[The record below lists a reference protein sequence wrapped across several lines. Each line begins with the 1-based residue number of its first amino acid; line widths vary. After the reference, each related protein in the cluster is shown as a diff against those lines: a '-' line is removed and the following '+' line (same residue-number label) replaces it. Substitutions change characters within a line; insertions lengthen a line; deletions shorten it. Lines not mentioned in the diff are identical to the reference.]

1 MKKLLRLLLSLCLI
15 ATCIFGLLSAYA
27 GVQDV
32 LNIKAYKEDDLAR
45 AQEGLEQARDGI
57 AQLKENEQTYLDGAN
72 TYTEGLA
79 AYADGQAQLAAG
91 AAQLQDGEAQLAAG
105 KQQIADNTEAYN
117 RGKALLEQIDP
128 LMPYVQQYIQWRDSG
143 LASAPGFSTFQEW
156 FVSVVAPIIG
166 SIGLEVPSD
175 VSDFPGW
182 FNAYVE
188 DGHAQL
194 KQYEDGL
201 VQIEEGE
208 AQLAQGYADYA
219 DGQAQLADGAARLAD
234 GDRQLSVYEQGELQL
249 LDGMNEFLDS
259 MGEAARRKGEV
270 VVPSLM
276 ELLGGE
282 FQPYVLNE
290 DGSIK
295 TVRGFQHVDLDSCSR
310 LCDEAD
316 HYLDL
321 QGVQTPKELY
331 SRIATNLCLALGSL
345 FGLVAGILGILSIIR
360 PGRKTGLVWG
370 AVAACFAV
378 AGNIIGLLFKYHNL
392 LLSPRDA
399 DKVYT
404 YHGDQQMWALILL
417 AVAAI
422 LFCIMAKMVKNCAK
436 KRAQKTEEPIP
447 APEKKAEAPAAPAA
461 APAVPSGTE
470 AAGFVPRFDFDKT
483 ILKDALEDPD
493 FVETLTARFPTVLE
507 NPAIK
512 FVQTKTLQEVFDFI
526 PVKKVSQ
533 EAKDE
538 CKAAILAIPARK
550 AVEQAGTA
558 GFRPRFDFETTI
570 LKDALEDPDFVDT
583 LVSHFPTVLEN
594 PAIKFVQNKT
604 LQEVFDFIPKSKVP
618 LEAKEACKKALLEI
632 PAKD

>member
-1 MKKLLRLLLSLCLI
+1 MKKFLRFVLSLCLI
-15 ATCIFGLLSAYA
+15 AACIFGLLSAYA

-45 AQEGLEQARDGI
+45 AQDGLEQARDGI
-57 AQLKENEQTYLDGAN
+57 AQLKENEQTYLDGVD

-79 AYADGQAQLAAG
+79 AYADGQARLADG
-91 AAQLQDGEAQLAAG
+91 AVQLQDGEAQLAAG
-105 KQQIADNTEAYN
+105 RQQIAENTEAYN

-128 LMPYVQQYIQWRDSG
+128 IMPYVQQYIQWRDSG

-166 SIGLEVPSD
+166 SVGLEVPSD
-175 VSDFPGW
+175 VTDFPGW

-208 AQLAQGYADYA
+208 ARLAQGYADYA
-219 DGQAQLADGAARLAD
+219 DGQAQLADGAAQLAD
-234 GDRQLSVYEQGELQL
+234 GDRRLSVYEQGELQL
-249 LDGMNEFLDS
+249 MDGMNEFLAS
-259 MGEAARRKGEV
+259 MGEVSRRKGEV
-270 VVPSLM
+270 VVPSLL

-295 TVRGFQHVDLDSCSR
+295 TVRGFKHVDLDSCSR

-316 HYLDL
+316 HYLEL
-321 QGVQTPKELY
+321 QGQQTPKELY
-331 SRIATNLCLALGSL
+331 SRLATNLCLALGSI
-345 FGLVAGILGILSIIR
+345 FGLVAGLLGILSIFR
-360 PGRKTGLVWG
+360 CRKKTGFVWG
-370 AVAACFAV
+370 VIAACFAV
-378 AGNIIGLLFKYHNL
+378 AGNIIGLIFKYHNL

-422 LFCIMAKMVKNCAK
+422 LFCIMAKMAKKCAK
-436 KRAQKTEEPIP
+436 KSGEKKTGSAAPVTEE
-447 APEKKAEAPAAPAA
+447 AAPAA
-461 APAVPSGTE
+461 E
-470 AAGFVPRFDFDKT
+470 AALSSAGPSETGTAGFEPRFDFDRT

-493 FVETLTARFPTVLE
+493 FVDTLTARFPTILE

-512 FVQTKTLQEVFDFI
+512 LVQNKTLQEVFDFI
-526 PVKKVSQ
+526 PAKKIPQ

-538 CKAAILAIPARK
+538 CRAAILAIPA
-550 AVEQAGTA
+550 GTAAAA
-558 GFRPRFDFETTI
+558 GFRPRFDFDSTI

-583 LVSHFPTVLEN
+583 LVSHFPEILQN
-594 PAIKFVQNKT
+594 PAIKLVQNKT
-604 LQEVFDFIPKSKVP
+604 LQQIFDLIPDSKIP
-618 LEAKEACKKALLEI
+618 QQAKDACKKALLAI